1 MELYY
6 LIHLKKNEKEG
17 RVLLV
22 GDCVSVKKD
31 DLVLYPKYTGTE
43 ITHEGQDILIMSEKE
58 ILASGGVMEK
68 IQVLKPKYRTEE
80 ILKRNSRVFGY
91 KLDRYGWKSH

>member
-1 MELYY
+1 MIKPLGDRVVVEPTTQS
-6 LIHLKKNEKEG
+6 EKTESGIILPDTAQEKPQEG
-17 RVLLV
+17 RVLAV

-58 ILASGGVMEK
+58 ILFPSSF
-68 IQVLKPKYRTEE
+68 LK
-80 ILKRNSRVFGY
+80 
-91 KLDRYGWKSH
+91 

>member
-1 MELYY
+1 MIKPLGDRVVIEPSIQQEQTESGIILPDTAQD
-6 LIHLKKNEKEG
+6 KPQEG
-17 RVLLV
+17 KVLAV

-58 ILASGGVMEK
+58 ILAVVG
-68 IQVLKPKYRTEE
+68 
-80 ILKRNSRVFGY
+80 
-91 KLDRYGWKSH
+91 